1 MTRDDSHDDDNNDS
15 LDVSGPRDANYRSPD
30 TSLLDDDEDE
40 EEGDAVTVM
49 GKSLANISASLS
61 GSFCT
66 NGNEVTNSC
75 AMSDCTSYI
84 SDKKK
89 VLFSDTI
96 LKERIMTDFNY
107 ILGSTTAPCCSEK
120 NLFTDC
126 FGMEQSEAP
135 VEMSVE
141 TKIRNR
147 AGESWRARA
156 YRIKRLREERMIQ
169 DSSLVPKSGNL
180 LMENGL
186 QLEDNGMMRSTSF
199 SHQKSK
205 ASKPRSMKP
214 KEVNVEPLGC
224 MIGNCIEPISPLEEG
239 NDLDVE
245 WKSRQEYIDEQDL
258 CYDSDPGINSHRTEH
273 EEVAVV
279 TSDSERMALSHGRSK
294 SDTALTQPQAPKK
307 KWFKSPG
314 KRRRR
319 KMHYDSFDESLDK
332 GKTNIGTERDEAL
345 DLIRDDFY
353 GNGSPSSDS
362 FDEPP
367 PPYKSGSIGK
377 RANTIHIDKEIR
389 RNVQDALNETWTL
402 TWHPTPKGKT
412 SSKISKTRNS
422 TSITAPRCIQLWF
435 ERGNRVR
442 RNDIVEPKI
451 MWRDAY
457 HPDLASQRKLNFS
470 TTQGPHQICLLS
482 ICRVIEAKTIDR
494 KKYPYAKKSCSFM
507 IRTSDDEEYVFEA
520 LNQKQRDHIVHTWKL
535 VVARLASQAVVGDGE
550 GMVGEF
556 FVSSV
561 FSVP

>member
-1 MTRDDSHDDDNNDS
+1 MSTTMFNRRKANANTGNDQKGGIRHRIIMATITDEDTLSESNSTEPSLANSSISNLSSSSRSLSRQHSTPFHSIPIHSNTSLLDMTRDDSHDDDNNDS

-389 RNVQDALNETWTL
+389 RNVQVRPAHLQFLLELHVLSSHL
-402 TWHPTPKGKT
+402 T
-412 SSKISKTRNS
+412 
-422 TSITAPRCIQLWF
+422 
-435 ERGNRVR
+435 
-442 RNDIVEPKI
+442 
-451 MWRDAY
+451 
-457 HPDLASQRKLNFS
+457 
-470 TTQGPHQICLLS
+470 
-482 ICRVIEAKTIDR
+482 
-494 KKYPYAKKSCSFM
+494 
-507 IRTSDDEEYVFEA
+507 
-520 LNQKQRDHIVHTWKL
+520 L
-535 VVARLASQAVVGDGE
+535 VVCSNL
-550 GMVGEF
+550 
-556 FVSSV
+556 
-561 FSVP
+561 